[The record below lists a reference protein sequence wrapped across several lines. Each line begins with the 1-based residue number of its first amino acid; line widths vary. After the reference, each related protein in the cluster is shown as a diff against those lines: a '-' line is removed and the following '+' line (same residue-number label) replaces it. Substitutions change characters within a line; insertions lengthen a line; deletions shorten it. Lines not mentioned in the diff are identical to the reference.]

1 MTKEKASKWKIG
13 TAKGICSQISK
24 PSASSASTSCELAIT
39 IVEKQ
44 PDETLDENDNNVSG
58 QENLGEGNNAAS
70 EPDNLG
76 KGTDAVND
84 NNMSDSVTAQQPC
97 AWNIYDPAN
106 WECLDDKARAI
117 LVEKGPIGE
126 ENLVSRSD
134 DSFIFYKQL
143 LLFFM
148 YTCPIMWVYCFIWRV
163 GELSASSTCDQH
175 TSKAHS
181 LVLLTHIRTCMQ

>member
-1 MTKEKASKWKIG
+1 IR

-24 PSASSASTSCELAIT
+24 PSASSDSTSCELAIT
-39 IVEKQ
+39 IVEIQ

-84 NNMSDSVTAQQPC
+84 NNMSDSVPAQQPC
-97 AWNIYDPAN
+97 ASNIYDPAN

-117 LVEKGPIGE
+117 LVEKGPIGQ
-126 ENLVSRSD
+126 ENLVSHSD
-134 DSFIFYKQL
+134 DSFFLKQL
-143 LLFFM
+143 LLFFFM
-148 YTCPIMWVYCFIWRV
+148 YRGPIM
-163 GELSASSTCDQH
+163 
-175 TSKAHS
+175 
-181 LVLLTHIRTCMQ
+181 